1 MVIDVVQ
8 RPDLA
13 APLWDVKVYHKDL
26 VSPGY
31 WFVAPYKALDQDQ
44 ADRSWVG
51 PHIYDG
57 TTGELIW
64 SGSLSFEF
72 SKGNVE
78 DFRISNVNGEYR
90 MTLMSQML
98 QEGVIL
104 DSSYQVVDKVRV
116 DKEHGINT
124 HEFNFIENGT
134 RALVIQTRSDHASKK
149 ESEEVGFDG
158 KCHCAFDGFVEFDTK
173 TWKTTFEFRSQGK
186 ISLTESSL
194 TNGDINNKCR
204 GSWDFM

>member
-1 MVIDVVQ
+1 MASNSAQ

-13 APLWDVKVYHKDL
+13 APIWDVKVYHKEL

-57 TTGELIW
+57 LTGELVW

-72 SKGNVE
+72 SKGNVD
-78 DFRISNVNGEYR
+78 DFRVSNVNGEYR
-90 MTLMSQML
+90 MTMMSRAL
-98 QEGVIL
+98 GKGVIL
-104 DSSYQVVDKVRV
+104 DSSYQMVDEVQI
-116 DKEHGINT
+116 DDQYGLNA

-134 RALVIQTRSDHASKK
+134 RALVIQTQNRYASKK
-149 ESEEVGFDG
+149 ESEKVGFEG
-158 KCHCAFDGFVEFDTK
+158 YCRCAFDGFEELNTSN
-173 TWKTTFEFRSQGK
+173 WKSTFRFS
-186 ISLTESSL
+186 SLGMIRLFESSL
-194 TNGDINNKCR
+194 NNGEIQKHCTR
-204 GSWDFM
+204 GWGFV